1 MTAEQSIWWLKRQ
14 ETRREQNKNIPTV
27 ENPYKEAGVTGLS
40 PPVESKNDLTDVDRA
55 LGLDEE
61 GELVDFEQPMFQ
73 GYMDEDAA
81 LAAAIKAS
89 LQDAQP
95 TQITQSTGPHP

>member
-1 MTAEQSIWWLKRQ
+1 MTAEQRICWLKRQ

-40 PPVESKNDLTDVDRA
+40 PPVESKDLTDIDRA

-81 LAAAIKAS
+81 LEAAIKAS
-89 LQDAQP
+89 LLDAKP
-95 TQITQSTGPHP
+95 TQISQSTGPHP